1 VTFRLI
7 TADERIASLNKV
19 SMAIFGRSKVGKT
32 TLCSTLDPETTLFVN
47 LEAGMLSLQGW
58 RGQSIEIRSWEDAVD
73 IACLIGG
80 VNPGAYEGKRNP
92 KNNGW
97 DIPPDSFCPQ
107 HFHAVSQMY
116 PWFDRQKIKRIFFD
130 SISDLTRLGMA
141 WARTQPQAYSERTG
155 KPDIRGAY
163 GLLGQEAVKLLKH
176 LQHTPGMDI
185 IFVGGLDV
193 QTDDYGGTNFK
204 PQSEGAKVSSELPYI
219 VDQIVTLSDF
229 DVKDGVANHNLGKGD
244 SRFLVC
250 KSPNPWGLPAGDRSG
265 KLDLL
270 ELPHLG
276 NVLDKIR
283 NGLSR

>member
-1 VTFRLI
+1 MSFRLI

-47 LEAGMLSLQGW
+47 LEAGMLSLQNWKG
-58 RGQSIEIRSWEDAVD
+58 RSIDIRSWDDAVD

-80 VNPGAYEGKRNP
+80 VNPGAYEGRRNP

-97 DIPPDSFCPQ
+97 DVVPDNFCQQ
-107 HFHAVSQMY
+107 HYAAVCKTH
-116 PWFDRQKIKRIFFD
+116 PWFDRSAYKRIFFD

-141 WARTQPQAYSERTG
+141 WARTQPQAFSERTG
-155 KPDIRGAY
+155 KADIRGAY
-163 GLLGQEAVKLLKH
+163 GLLGQEVVKLLKH

-185 IFVGGLDV
+185 IFVGGLESN
-193 QTDDYGGTNFK
+193 TDTFGNTTHK
-204 PQSEGAKVSSELPYI
+204 PQSEGAKAANELPYI

-229 DVKDGVANHNLGKGD
+229 DVVDGVATHNIGKGE

-265 KLDLL
+265 KLGML

-276 NVLDKIR
+276 NLLTKIR
-283 NGLSR
+283 SAMS